1 MVKPDLVLSTIQPIK
16 TYSLYAG
23 SECLQ
28 YLLSLN
34 GMSSALFG
42 KIDG

>member
-16 TYSLYAG
+16 TYSLYTG

-28 YLLSLN
+28 YQL
-34 GMSSALFG
+34 MSSALFG

>member
-1 MVKPDLVLSTIQPIK
+1 MVKPDLVFSTIQPIK

-28 YLLSLN
+28 SVG